1 MSTSSL
7 SPHGKV
13 STLGWSVECLALL
26 TFASLPHRMGSS
38 RGWGFIQ
45 YLLDKQTILSRDRLP
60 LMRRNA
66 AGQETKERTE
76 VPGASPLRSRHGVS
90 ILANVELAH

>member
-1 MSTSSL
+1 M
-7 SPHGKV
+7 
-13 STLGWSVECLALL
+13 
-26 TFASLPHRMGSS
+26 
-38 RGWGFIQ
+38 
-45 YLLDKQTILSRDRLP
+45 LDKQTILSRDRLP